1 MKFYTIRGNYYS
13 SNNDEVII
21 ICLECFIYFTSLLS
35 PTDFCFRELRKC
47 YRKVFVKRSGN
58 SISGRIRTISLSDSD
73 KKKLIRGEI

>member
-1 MKFYTIRGNYYS
+1 M
-13 SNNDEVII
+13 
-21 ICLECFIYFTSLLS
+21 LS